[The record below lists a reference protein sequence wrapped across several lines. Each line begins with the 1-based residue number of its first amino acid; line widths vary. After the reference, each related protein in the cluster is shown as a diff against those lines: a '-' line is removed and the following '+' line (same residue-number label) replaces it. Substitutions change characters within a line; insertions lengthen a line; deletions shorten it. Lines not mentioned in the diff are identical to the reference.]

1 MGSAVGCIGSA
12 LGCIGSVVGCIAA
25 FLSAISRSISGK
37 GINELKSIRR
47 GFCNLSTICSLSCD
61 KGLGLL
67 EDLLSDLDDLDL
79 LDVSFIV

>member
-12 LGCIGSVVGCIAA
+12 LGSAVGCIAA
-25 FLSAISRSISGK
+25 FLSAIRRSISGK

-47 GFCNLSTICSLSCD
+47 GFCFSCNLSTICSLFCD

-67 EDLLSDLDDLDL
+67 EDLLRDLDDLDL

>member
-1 MGSAVGCIGSA
+1 MGSAVGCMGSA
-12 LGCIGSVVGCIAA
+12 VGCIAA

-47 GFCNLSTICSLSCD
+47 GFCFSCNLSTICSLSCD